1 MAQNIT
7 EGKSNMA
14 SINGM
19 VPSDN
24 ESLAE
29 AVLIKVRMA
38 SPGHNELTPRDA
50 YITALDHHWLWEWL
64 VIRLAPSHCPKT
76 MIVHHVYA

>member
-7 EGKSNMA
+7 EGKSNIA

-29 AVLIKVRMA
+29 TVLTKVRMT
-38 SPGHNELTPRDA
+38 SPGHNELTPGDA
-50 YITALDHHWLWEWL
+50 YITALDH
-64 VIRLAPSHCPKT
+64 
-76 MIVHHVYA
+76 Y